1 MVSEMPDYSAALADI
16 TQVTRQLLRNGERR
30 IVLLPEMDVEG
41 NAFTRLEID
50 LLAKET
56 HDVQRLS
63 QLRAMLS
70 IVFGS
75 HPELGDV
82 HLTFRANIS
91 TTLSGG
97 GSLSFRPDVSDI
109 RRMIESLP

>member
-1 MVSEMPDYSAALADI
+1 
-16 TQVTRQLLRNGERR
+16 
-30 IVLLPEMDVEG
+30 
-41 NAFTRLEID
+41 
-50 LLAKET
+50 
-56 HDVQRLS
+56 
-63 QLRAMLS
+63 MLS
-70 IVFGS
+70 IVFGR
-75 HPELGDV
+75 HPELDDV